1 MKSFFQLLLLLLM
14 ILIAFFFYK
23 EYFVAKKINKKLKV
37 VEDIKEQNIELKSKN
52 NFIKKLKYNVQLSGS
67 GKYEINA
74 KSSELTYIEG
84 VEIVTMNDVTA
95 IFIDKENR
103 KISVRSDKARFNT
116 VTNNTNFIGDIEI
129 LYLNNIITSEKLDFN
144 FQSDN
149 IIIFENV
156 VYNGT
161 YGKIKADNIRINL
174 ITKNIK
180 IFMDNPKNK
189 VKITSNY

>member
-1 MKSFFQLLLLLLM
+1 M

-23 EYFVAKKINKKLKV
+23 EYFVAKKINKKLEV

>member
-23 EYFVAKKINKKLKV
+23 EYFVAKKINKKLEV